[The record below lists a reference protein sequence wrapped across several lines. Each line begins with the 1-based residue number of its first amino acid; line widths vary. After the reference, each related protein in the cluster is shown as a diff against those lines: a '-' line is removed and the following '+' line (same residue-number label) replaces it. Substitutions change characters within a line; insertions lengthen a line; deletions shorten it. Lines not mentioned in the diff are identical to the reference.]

1 MILVE
6 QLTWPHRAVSKE
18 DSVVRVLAMAAD
30 DQIEH
35 LDKKNRT
42 PEHENRAPEE
52 EK

>member
-18 DSVVRVLAMAAD
+18 DSVVRVLAVAAN

-35 LDKKNRT
+35 LDKKIKHLKQRYGT
-42 PEHENRAPEE
+42 
-52 EK
+52 

>member
-1 MILVE
+1 M
-6 QLTWPHRAVSKE
+6 SKE